1 MAGLLAFRP
10 QAHPKDYIILTITL
24 IKRYHG
30 VREMNEQQPT
40 LDEWKDLY
48 DAAIRFK
55 ELKCWDLM
63 EDSDI
68 FGVMNPED
76 GEIGYCCVTGMLGE
90 HFALVVYQG
99 TEGLEGCLRIQ
110 SGEYVPLIDAMHIQK
125 CLMASFGNKKR
136 LSREDRK
143 IIKKLG
149 LKFKRRSLWA
159 QFRSHL
165 PGYFPWRLTGYEAR
179 YLTLALQQTIGV
191 YQRFESDSGL
201 LIPPDDSDDSYLVRV
216 PVGAGDDSR
225 WVDEWLEPERLER
238 EFTVEPVDEQRLIKV
253 KRAARKSGDVWEID
267 MFHAPSAMQ
276 DDADERPYC
285 PHIIVVTN
293 HRSGE
298 ILHHHVAE
306 PPEYRP
312 ELQEQ
317 VLDVIE
323 RMKSRPKEIMVRREE
338 VFKLLEPITTG
349 MEIDLELVEDLMV
362 IDMIQQSMLEHFETQ
377 QMTR

>member
-1 MAGLLAFRP
+1 
-10 QAHPKDYIILTITL
+10 
-24 IKRYHG
+24 
-30 VREMNEQQPT
+30 MNEQQPT
-40 LDEWKDLY
+40 LDEWEDLY

-63 EDSDI
+63 EDSDV
-68 FGVMNPED
+68 FGVVNPED

-99 TEGLEGCLRIQ
+99 TEGLEGYLRIR
-110 SGEYVPLIDAMHIQK
+110 SGEHIPILDAMHIQR
-125 CLMASFGNKKR
+125 CLMASFENKKQ
-136 LSREDRK
+136 LSKEDRR

-149 LKFKRRSLWA
+149 LKFRGRGLWA

-165 PGYFPWRLTGYEAR
+165 PGYFPWHLTGYEAR
-179 YLTLALQQTIGV
+179 YLTLALQQTIEV
-191 YQRFESDSGL
+191 CQRFGDDSGML
-201 LIPPDDSDDSYLVRV
+201 SPPDDAGDSYLVRV

-225 WVDEWLEPERLER
+225 WVDEWLEPARVERD
-238 EFTVEPVDEQRLIKV
+238 FAVEPVDEKRLIQV
-253 KRAARKSGDVWEID
+253 KRSARMSGDVWEVD
-267 MFHAPSAMQ
+267 MFHTPSAMQ
-276 DDADERPYC
+276 ETVGERPYC
-285 PHIIVVTN
+285 PHIVVVTN

-298 ILHHHVAE
+298 ILHHYVAE
-306 PPEYRP
+306 PPEYMP

-317 VLDVIE
+317 VLGVIE

-338 VFKLLEPITTG
+338 VFRLLEPITTG
-349 MEIDLELVEDLMV
+349 MGIDLEMTGDLLV

>member
-1 MAGLLAFRP
+1 
-10 QAHPKDYIILTITL
+10 
-24 IKRYHG
+24 
-30 VREMNEQQPT
+30 MNEQQPT

-63 EDSDI
+63 EDSDV
-68 FGVMNPED
+68 FGVMNQED

-99 TEGLEGCLRIQ
+99 TEGLDGYLRIR
-110 SGEYVPLIDAMHIQK
+110 SGEHIPPLDAMHIQK
-125 CLMASFGNKKR
+125 CLMASFENKKR

-149 LKFKRRSLWA
+149 LKSKGRSLWA

-191 YQRFESDSGL
+191 CQRLKSDFGL
-201 LIPPDDSDDSYLVRV
+201 LIPPGDSDNSYLVRV
-216 PVGAGDDSR
+216 PVGAGDDSG
-225 WVDEWLEPERLER
+225 WIDEWLEPERVER
-238 EFTVEPVDEQRLIKV
+238 EFAVEPVDEKRLRDV
-253 KRAARKSGDVWEID
+253 KRASRESGDVWEID

-276 DDADERPYC
+276 ENANERPYC
-285 PHIIVVTN
+285 PHIIVVAN
-293 HRSGE
+293 HRAGE

-306 PPEYRP
+306 PPEYKP
-312 ELQEQ
+312 ELQDQ
-317 VLDVIE
+317 VLGVIE
-323 RMKSRPKEIMVRREE
+323 RMKSRPKEITVRREE
-338 VFKLLEPITTG
+338 IFKLLEPITTCLK
-349 MEIDLELVEDLMV
+349 IDLELAGGLLV